1 MTGWGC
7 LLGMFASYLK
17 SRFGVRLCIM
27 FCGLVSSTG
36 LIVCAYATNVYL
48 LLLGIILTGFMYL
61 QENIALGIVPEY
73 FDKYYNLAVNI
84 YGFGSGLA
92 VVVYPLLVQMAQDHY
107 GWHGALLLLGALT
120 THSLIFGALIK
131 HNKAEKSL
139 SIPLIRDNPQGEI
152 DKTNFILNLKFLTS
166 ILKRCDANLLT
177 DPSFIFRVVLP
188 GIANGYTVSGWLIY
202 IVSFALS
209 VGATRAEASLVAT
222 TGGIGLMIIRIA
234 LPFLNSIMTYR
245 QLLYASSITM
255 AASLAL
261 MTLFQ
266 SIPML
271 SVMSMIFCLGTGT
284 LTTEIYIA
292 ARDVTEDDQYI
303 NAVSWFHLSFGFSMI
318 AGGTLSGK

>member
-1 MTGWGC
+1 MAEKDGPWSWVVLCGVTFMFFLENGTMKAFSVLLPDLQEQLSSQTWIIGSCISIMTGWGC

-139 SIPLIRDNPQGEI
+139 SIPLIRDNPQREI

-188 GIANGYTVSGWLIY
+188 GIANLV
-202 IVSFALS
+202 
-209 VGATRAEASLVAT
+209 TR
-222 TGGIGLMIIRIA
+222 
-234 LPFLNSIMTYR
+234 
-245 QLLYASSITM
+245 
-255 AASLAL
+255 
-261 MTLFQ
+261 FQ
-266 SIPML
+266 D
-271 SVMSMIFCLGTGT
+271 G
-284 LTTEIYIA
+284 
-292 ARDVTEDDQYI
+292 
-303 NAVSWFHLSFGFSMI
+303 
-318 AGGTLSGK
+318 